1 MIMRT
6 TLRKIGN
13 SRGVLI
19 PAALLAQCDITDE
32 IELRLEGA
40 RIVIEPVKH
49 SREGWFDGYRLEED
63 EDAWPDTELDTDN
76 DEWQW

>member
-1 MIMRT
+1 MRT

-19 PAALLAQCDITDE
+19 PAGFLAQCEITDE

-40 RIVIEPVKH
+40 RIVIEPVTP
-49 SREGWFDGYRLEED
+49 SREGWFDGYRPEDD
-63 EDAWPDTELDTDN
+63 EDAWPETEVDSDN
-76 DEWQW
+76 GEWQW

>member
-1 MIMRT
+1 MRT

-19 PAALLAQCDITDE
+19 PAALLAQVEITDE

-40 RIVIEPVKH
+40 RIIIEPVKP
-49 SREGWFDGYRLEED
+49 SREGWFDGYRPEED
-63 EDAWPDTELDTDN
+63 EDAWPETELDTDH

>member
-1 MIMRT
+1 MRT

-19 PAALLAQCDITDE
+19 PAALLAQVEITDE

-40 RIVIEPVKH
+40 RIIIEPVKP
-49 SREGWFDGYRLEED
+49 SREGWFDGYHPEED
-63 EDAWPDTELDTDN
+63 ENVWPETELDTNN